1 MWYIVTESILIVILI
16 CLIILK
22 TKKKKKTKVQSVT
35 FSYIRRYV
43 PRMVGGLIIKIVG
56 TVMDLII
63 PYFLAYIIDNIVP
76 TKNIKLVMIYGGVM
90 ILCAAVGFIGSVK
103 ANQMASKVAS
113 LVTRDLRKDLF
124 IKIQSLSAKEL
135 DDVTIPSLVSR
146 MTSDTYNIHHM
157 TGMAQRIGVRAPI
170 LLVGGITAILLLD
183 PVMALVL
190 ISLLPFLVLVTV
202 IVSKKGIPLFSR
214 IQEGIDDLV
223 QTIRENVTGVRVIKA
238 LSKGEYEKKRFDKV
252 NKNLINYELKSGYIM
267 SSLNPITTLLLNFGL
282 VGVIVVGAY
291 RVNGGAILSGKILA
305 FTTYFTIILN
315 AMLTITRIFTIYSKA
330 LASSVRIDYVFSLPV
345 DLEIEP
351 SEKVDSEY
359 FIEFNDV
366 SFSYNKK
373 VNNITSLN
381 FKIKKGESLGIVG
394 VTGSGKSTILKL
406 LIREYDVDSG
416 EILINGRNIKSYD
429 HHELTKL
436 FGIVFQNDVLFS
448 TTIRENIS
456 FGRNCS
462 DEEIEKASKIAE
474 AYSFIDSTPE
484 RFDKVLSA
492 KGINLSGGQRQRV
505 LISRAVVTNPEIIV
519 LDDSSSAL
527 DYKTDAKLRKNI
539 RENLDNTTMV
549 IISQRISSIMNCDKI
564 LVVDEGKQIGYG
576 KHEELLK
583 NVPLYS
589 EIHHIQMGGGL
600 NE

>member
-43 PRMVGGLIIKIVG
+43 PRMVGGLTIKIIG

-90 ILCAAVGFIGSVK
+90 ILCAAIGFIGSVK

-190 ISLLPFLVLVTV
+190 IALLPFLVLVTV

-238 LSKGEYEKKRFDKV
+238 LSKGEYEKND
-252 NKNLINYELKSGYIM
+252 LIKLI
-267 SSLNPITTLLLNFGL
+267 
-282 VGVIVVGAY
+282 
-291 RVNGGAILSGKILA
+291 KI
-305 FTTYFTIILN
+305 
-315 AMLTITRIFTIYSKA
+315 
-330 LASSVRIDYVFSLPV
+330 
-345 DLEIEP
+345 
-351 SEKVDSEY
+351 
-359 FIEFNDV
+359 
-366 SFSYNKK
+366 
-373 VNNITSLN
+373 
-381 FKIKKGESLGIVG
+381 
-394 VTGSGKSTILKL
+394 
-406 LIREYDVDSG
+406 
-416 EILINGRNIKSYD
+416 
-429 HHELTKL
+429 
-436 FGIVFQNDVLFS
+436 
-448 TTIRENIS
+448 
-456 FGRNCS
+456 
-462 DEEIEKASKIAE
+462 
-474 AYSFIDSTPE
+474 
-484 RFDKVLSA
+484 
-492 KGINLSGGQRQRV
+492 
-505 LISRAVVTNPEIIV
+505 
-519 LDDSSSAL
+519 
-527 DYKTDAKLRKNI
+527 
-539 RENLDNTTMV
+539 
-549 IISQRISSIMNCDKI
+549 
-564 LVVDEGKQIGYG
+564 
-576 KHEELLK
+576 
-583 NVPLYS
+583 
-589 EIHHIQMGGGL
+589 
-600 NE
+600 

>member
-1 MWYIVTESILIVILI
+1 MWYIVIECALIVILI

-22 TKKKKKTKVQSVT
+22 TKKKKKTKVPSVT

-56 TVMDLII
+56 TIMDLII
-63 PYFLAYIIDNIVP
+63 PYLLAYIIDNIVP
-76 TKNIKLVMIYGGVM
+76 TKDIKLVMIYGGVM
-90 ILCAAVGFIGSVK
+90 ILCAAIGFIGSVK

-157 TGMAQRIGVRAPI
+157 IGMAQRIGVRAPI

-190 ISLLPFLVLVTV
+190 IALLPFLVLVTV

-315 AMLTITRIFTIYSKA
+315 AMLTMTRIFTIYSKA
-330 LASSVRIDYVFSLPV
+330 FASSVRIDYVFRLPV

-373 VNNITSLN
+373 VDNLTNLN

-416 EILINGRNIKSYD
+416 EILINGRNIKSYE
-429 HHELTKL
+429 HHELTKF

-474 AYSFIDSTPE
+474 AYSFIDSIPE

-492 KGINLSGGQRQRV
+492 KGTNLSGGQRQRV
-505 LISRAVVTNPEIIV
+505 LISRAVVTKPEIIA
-519 LDDSSSAL
+519 LDDSTSAL

-539 RENLDNTTMV
+539 KENLENATMV
-549 IISQRISSIMNCDKI
+549 IISQRISSIKNCDKI

-576 KHEELLK
+576 KHEDLLM

-600 NE
+600 SE